1 MSENLNSAD
10 SNPNMVIRVVVA
22 DDHEIVLRGLRLT
35 IQGERDMQLV
45 GEARTGRE
53 AIEMVERTNPDV
65 LLLDIQMPD
74 MDGIQAAEAIR
85 AAFPQVAILILTS
98 FCDDAR
104 LYAALRAGVNG
115 YLLKDIDGDSLV
127 AAIRGAARGEPQLH
141 PDIARRL
148 MERIPAPVDPFA
160 ELTPRER
167 DVLLLVA
174 RGLSNKE
181 IGQELSLT
189 EVTIKGY
196 VSALLSKLNV
206 ADRTQAAL
214 MAVRYGLIA
223 DEDLPGA

>member
-1 MSENLNSAD
+1 MSKDFHSTVSSAT
-10 SNPNMVIRVVVA
+10 PVIRVVVA

-35 IQGERDMQLV
+35 IQGEKDMQLV
-45 GEARTGRE
+45 GEARTGVE
-53 AIEMVERTNPDV
+53 AVELVEKTHPDV

-74 MDGIQAAEAIR
+74 MDGIHATEEIR
-85 AAFPQVAILILTS
+85 ATGSQVAILVLTS
-98 FCDDAR
+98 FRDDSR

-141 PDIARRL
+141 PDVARRL
-148 MERIPAPVDPFA
+148 MERMPAPVDPFA

-167 DVLLLVA
+167 DVLLLLA

-181 IGQELSLT
+181 IGLKLSLT
-189 EVTIKGY
+189 EVTVKGY
-196 VSALLSKLNV
+196 VSAVLSKLNV

-214 MAVRYGLIA
+214 MAVRYGLVA
-223 DEDLPGA
+223 EEDLPAA